1 MAESTIQ
8 PKDGPQNSPDG
19 LGFKT
24 KPKGVVR
31 VNKKAV
37 AFAGFML
44 VLVLM
49 AIMVGVVTRKPS
61 TGMKSADDNPDN
73 TNSKLAPALQAGE
86 QIARDIPDGNLPQR
100 KAQDDK
106 ARLAVLTPGANPAPG
121 VLETGNAGTDGL
133 SPAQVPP
140 LASAAPGTPGG
151 PSLAGNGAPNLGNQQ
166 RVNGGPAPIDP
177 AVEKARRLREERE
190 ARLKQA
196 MEAGTTAQSSGA
208 GAGGFQFTNGAAPGA
223 PGGLAGGTALQQ
235 LQALAAQGQGQRAPG
250 LMPASMPGREEDD
263 QNKQQRKEDFVRSME
278 SVPDRNF
285 VNSTRKA
292 GLSKYEVKAGWV
304 IPATMEHGI
313 NSDLPGKITARV
325 TQNVWD
331 TATGRFLMVPQGA
344 QLMGTYD
351 SQVAY
356 GQNGLLVVWRR
367 IIYPDGSSIDLEG
380 MGGVDESGYSG
391 FRDQINNHYGRI
403 FGFGLL
409 TSLFSAAFQITQNN
423 NNQQIG
429 QAPTPAQTAGTAVAQ
444 QMSQLGI
451 EIARKNLR
459 VQPTIE
465 IRPGYQFNVR
475 VDKDLVFPRPYVYG
489 NAQ

>member
-1 MAESTIQ
+1 MAEPTNE

-24 KPKGVVR
+24 KPTGVVR
-31 VNKKAV
+31 VNRKAV
-37 AFAGFML
+37 AFAGLLL

-49 AIMVGVVTRKPS
+49 AIMMGVVFRKPS
-61 TGMKSADDNPDN
+61 LGNKSVEDNPEN
-73 TNSKLAPALQAGE
+73 INAKLSPALLAGE
-86 QIARDIPDGNLPQR
+86 QITRDIPDGNLPQR
-100 KAQDDK
+100 KAAEEK
-106 ARLAVLTPGANPAPG
+106 IRLANMKGTGAGVLESTDGTAPNQAMPAPG
-121 VLETGNAGTDGL
+121 
-133 SPAQVPP
+133 
-140 LASAAPGTPGG
+140 APGAPALPTSPSGFGNSQRMGG
-151 PSLAGNGAPNLGNQQ
+151 GSGQ
-166 RVNGGPAPIDP
+166 VDP
-177 AVEKARRLREERE
+177 AVEKARRLAEEKE

-196 MEAGTTAQSSGA
+196 MEASTVAQGSGS
-208 GAGGFQFTNGAAPGA
+208 GGGGGFQLPNGTAPGA
-223 PGGLAGGTALQQ
+223 LGAGGTALQQ
-235 LQALAAQGQGQRAPG
+235 LQAMATQGQGQRPPG

-263 QNKQQRKEDFVRSME
+263 QNKQQRKEDFVRNME

-285 VNSTRKA
+285 VNSTRKS
-292 GLSKYEVKAGWV
+292 GLSRYEVKAGWV

-356 GQNGLLVVWRR
+356 GQRGLLVVWRR
-367 IIYPDGSSIDLEG
+367 IIFPDGSSIDLEG
-380 MGGVDESGYSG
+380 MGGVDESGYAG
-391 FRDQINNHYGRI
+391 FRDQINNHYGRV

-423 NNQQIG
+423 NNQQVG
-429 QAPTPAQTAGTAVAQ
+429 VAPTPAQTAGTAVAQ
-444 QMSQLGI
+444 QLSQLGI

>member
-1 MAESTIQ
+1 MLGQLIMTESTSQ
-8 PKDGPQNSPDG
+8 SKDGPQNSPDG

-24 KPKGVVR
+24 KPNGVIR

-49 AIMVGVVTRKPS
+49 AIMAGVVTRKPS
-61 TGMKSADDNPDN
+61 TGIQSAGDNPEN
-73 TNSKLAPALQAGE
+73 INNKLAPALMAGE
-86 QIARDIPDGNLPQR
+86 QIARDIPDGNLPER

-106 ARLAVLTPGANPAPG
+106 ALFAVRNPGGG
-121 VLETGNAGTDGL
+121 VLDTPTGGAGGL

-140 LASAAPGTPGG
+140 LSGAAPGAP
-151 PSLAGNGAPNLGNQQ
+151 GAPNLGNQQ
-166 RVNGGPAPIDP
+166 LPNGSQPPIDP
-177 AVEKARRLREERE
+177 VVEKARRLREERE

-208 GAGGFQFTNGAAPGA
+208 GAGGFQFSGGAAPGA
-223 PGGLAGGTALQQ
+223 LGGLAGGTALQQ

-263 QNKQQRKEDFVRSME
+263 QNKQKRKEDFVRNME

-367 IIYPDGSSIDLEG
+367 IIFPDGSSIDLEG

-423 NNQQIG
+423 NNQQTG
-429 QAPTPAQTAGTAVAQ
+429 QTPTPAQTAGTAVAQ
-444 QMSQLGI
+444 QFSQLGI

>member
-1 MAESTIQ
+1 MTESIIQ
-8 PKDGPQNSPDG
+8 SKDGPKNSPDG

-24 KPKGVVR
+24 NPWGVVR
-31 VNKKAV
+31 VNRKAV

-44 VLVLM
+44 VMVFM
-49 AIMVGVVTRKPS
+49 AIMAGVVTRKSS
-61 TGMKSADDNPDN
+61 TGIKSADDNPEN

-86 QIARDIPDGNLPQR
+86 QISRDIPDGNLPER
-100 KAQDDK
+100 KAQVDK
-106 ARLAVLTPGANPAPG
+106 ARLSLKNPGSG
-121 VLETGNAGTDGL
+121 VLDTPNAGTDL
-133 SPAQVPP
+133 TPAQVPP
-140 LASAAPGTPGG
+140 LVGAAPGTPGG
-151 PSLAGNGAPNLGNQQ
+151 PSLPGNGAPNLGNQQ
-166 RVNGGPAPIDP
+166 RANGGPVPVDP
-177 AVEKARRLREERE
+177 AVEKARRLREEHE

-208 GAGGFQFTNGAAPGA
+208 GASQFTSGAAPGA
-223 PGGLAGGTALQQ
+223 LAGGTALQQ
-235 LQALAAQGQGQRAPG
+235 LQALAAQGQRPGPG
-250 LMPASMPGREEDD
+250 LMAPSMTSREEDD
-263 QNKQQRKEDFVRSME
+263 QNKQQRKEDFVRNME

-367 IIYPDGSSIDLEG
+367 IIFPDGSSIDLEG

-391 FRDQINNHYGRI
+391 FRDQINNHYARI

-409 TSLFSAAFQITQNN
+409 TSLFSAAFQVTQNN
-423 NNQQIG
+423 NNQQLG
-429 QAPTPAQTAGTAVAQ
+429 QAPTPSQTAGTAVAQ

-475 VDKDLVFPRPYVYG
+475 VDKDLVFPRPYAYG

>member
-1 MAESTIQ
+1 MAESNIQ

-24 KPKGVVR
+24 SFKIKPTGVVR

-44 VLVLM
+44 LLVLM
-49 AIMVGVVTRKPS
+49 AIMIGAFTRKPS
-61 TGMKSADDNPDN
+61 IGMKSADDLENVD
-73 TNSKLAPALQAGE
+73 SRLAPALEAGE

-100 KAQDDK
+100 RAQDDK
-106 ARLAVLTPGANPAPG
+106 ARLAVLTPGAAPAAG
-121 VLETGNAGTDGL
+121 VLETANADTDGL
-133 SPAQVPP
+133 NQAQVPP
-140 LASAAPGTPGG
+140 LVGAAHGTPGG
-151 PSLAGNGAPNLGNQQ
+151 PSLAGN
-166 RVNGGPAPIDP
+166 GPAPIDP
-177 AVEKARRLREERE
+177 AVEKARRLREEHE

-208 GAGGFQFTNGAAPGA
+208 GADGFHFAGSATPGA
-223 PGGLAGGTALQQ
+223 PATLAGGTALQQ
-235 LQALAAQGQGQRAPG
+235 LQAFAQGQGLHPPG
-250 LMPASMPGREEDD
+250 IMPASIPVREEDD
-263 QNKQQRKEDFVRSME
+263 QNKQQRKEAFIRSME

-292 GLSKYEVKAGWV
+292 GLSKYEIKAGWV

-313 NSDLPGKITARV
+313 NSDLPGIITARV

-344 QLMGTYD
+344 QLVGTYD

-356 GQNGLLVVWRR
+356 GQNSLLVVWRR
-367 IIYPDGSSIDLEG
+367 IIFPDGSSVDLEG

-391 FRDQINNHYGRI
+391 FRDKINNHYGRI

-409 TSLFSAAFQITQNN
+409 TSLFSAAFQISQN

-451 EIARKNLR
+451 EIARKNLK

-475 VDKDLVFPRPYVYG
+475 VDKDLVFSRPYVYG
-489 NAQ
+489 NTQ